1 MAGLV
6 EVRGG
11 RNLSR
16 IARDLKA
23 AGNGDLRKELLRGIR
38 KGTKTAIPDVRAA
51 ALRDLP
57 KRGGLAERVA
67 GQKFGARTS
76 LGKTPRVRI
85 VGQGM
90 KELQTIDDGSVRH
103 PVRGNR
109 KIWVAQRAGITPG
122 FFSSTLKKKAPEIRH
137 ALDDVMGDIA
147 RKIERGT

>member
-23 AGNGDLRKELLRGIR
+23 AGNGDLRKELLRGLR
-38 KGTKTAIPDVRAA
+38 NGTKTAIPDVRAA

-67 GQKFGARTS
+67 RQKFGARTS
-76 LGKTPRVRI
+76 LGKTPRVHI

-90 KELQTIDDGSVRH
+90 KELQTIDAGSVRH
-103 PVRGNR
+103 PIPKSR
-109 KIWVAQRAGITPG
+109 KVWVAQRAGITPG
-122 FFSSTLKKKAPEIRH
+122 FFSGTLKKKAPEIRR